1 MQIKKKSIKLNKL
14 YIIFFPLVLF
24 IIIFFSTTYLHAKS
38 FKITNLEISEEFGL
52 NFNKENVVDK
62 GFKKAF
68 NEGCTIGPP
77 AAIEYAVEPVEE
89 EIIKPSPL
97 YSFTFSLSISI

>member
-1 MQIKKKSIKLNKL
+1 MTTLLVMGIMIGRLAKLIGQIG
-14 YIIFFPLVLF
+14 F
-24 IIIFFSTTYLHAKS
+24 
-38 FKITNLEISEEFGL
+38 ITN
-52 NFNKENVVDK
+52 
-62 GFKKAF
+62 AF
-68 NEGCTIGPP
+68 IEGCTIGPP